1 MPISRD
7 PEAAARQKAQL
18 VNAPPAPLGNTRSL
32 KHGAFSSRL
41 IDEWAPDLAVAV
53 FEANPHLDA
62 QRDAPAVHRYV
73 NVWARHLRVSAW
85 LDEQADPLFADVG
98 EGRVHPVV
106 NRVERW
112 EKQLDGM
119 ERQLALAPLTRA
131 QLGLTLAHGQSLIE
145 RMADDHAREIA
156 DE

>member
-1 MPISRD
+1 MGVPVKQHPKSLANLR
-7 PEAAARQKAQL
+7 P
-18 VNAPPAPLGNTRSL
+18 APPAPLGHTRTL

-41 IDEWAPDLAVAV
+41 IDEWAPDLAAAV

-73 NVWARHLRVSAW
+73 NVWARHVRASAW
-85 LDEQADPLFADVG
+85 LDEQTDPLFADVG
-98 EGRVHPVV
+98 EGVVHPVV
-106 NRVERW
+106 DRVERW

-145 RMADDHAREIA
+145 RMADDHERDNTDAS
-156 DE
+156 